1 MLTSPILKIALL
13 YLALLTLNACNGSS
27 PNVKNMST
35 TSDKCPE
42 KPDST
47 NIILKNISLDAH
59 IVKASGRLAS
69 GKPLAYVFE
78 GKAGQKLNYQ
88 TKEDICMWVYTPDT
102 QLLSSNVLPV
112 TGKYS
117 IQLASRQGTKTFELE
132 MGLDI
137 PQQASSPSPTS
148 TPVTRISQLQP
159 VEKPVSEPIQ
169 NRPAADE
176 FVKDYYLSLKNRN
189 YQDTWNKLSPEFQRA
204 SSTGYSDYLQWWSSV
219 NDIKIGEINLIKQ
232 SGDVAVVNAELYY
245 VLKNGKF
252 FEDTKKHVYLV
263 WNDEKNS
270 WLFQYKSEN

>member
-1 MLTSPILKIALL
+1 MHTSPVMKIALL
-13 YLALLTLNACNGSS
+13 CLALLTLNACGSS
-27 PNVKNMST
+27 LNANNISAT
-35 TSDKCPE
+35 FGKCPE
-42 KPDST
+42 KPENTPSSNT
-47 NIILKNISLDAH
+47 SVKNISLNDH
-59 IVKASGRLAS
+59 IVKASGTLAS

-88 TKEDICMWVYTPDT
+88 IKEDICMWVYTPDT

-117 IQLASRQGTKTFELE
+117 IQLASRQGSRTFELE
-132 MGLDI
+132 MGLDN
-137 PQQASSPSPTS
+137 PQQASSPLPTS
-148 TPVTRISQLQP
+148 TPVTTTRLEP
-159 VEKPVSEPIQ
+159 VPATSEPVQ

-176 FVKDYYLSLKNRN
+176 FVKDYYTNLKNRN
-189 YQDTWNKLSPEFQRA
+189 YQDTWSKLSPEFQRA

-219 NDIKIGEINLIKQ
+219 NDIKIGEIKLIKQ

-245 VLKNGKF
+245 ILKNGKF